1 MYMLHELGILNYS
14 YVGIFRLPVAEGET
28 TYFLTHLVALN
39 SSDAMFFS
47 FDPKSSLLLV
57 FVLHALVFS
66 VLLVVQA
73 RQSEHRPSFWLSA
86 FTFLSGLYIAPF
98 MLGYAG
104 WYSQQPYRDILFY
117 IPFQQLF
124 LLPPVL
130 YLYVKTLL
138 NPAYTLSPK
147 DRLHFLPGLSYGLY
161 SLTVFVTDKL
171 IFDDPSFYADG
182 RDKDFAPWYQLAG
195 FSSLLLYSLLSL
207 RVYFRYKAIS
217 YQTVSFADA
226 IRFDWVKRFLMALLI
241 LLLLRGLFFLVNP
254 EWDQFGR
261 KFWYYL
267 CFSGLFYYISI
278 SGYGNAL
285 QSILSL
291 KAALVLRQDADQ
303 TRHQS
308 PSKSVSI
315 DELDGI
321 DLAHWTSQLEGI
333 MTGEKAYQN
342 PTLTLLDVAQ
352 LMGIST
358 KRVSQIINQGF
369 GMNFND
375 FVNLYRT
382 QAVIDQIN
390 LGYHTV
396 YTLLG
401 IAYECGFNSKSTFNR
416 AFKKQTGQT
425 PRQYLAQNEP

>member
-1 MYMLHELGILNYS
+1 MY
-14 YVGIFRLPVAEGET
+14 
-28 TYFLTHLVALN
+28 
-39 SSDAMFFS
+39 FS

-57 FVLHALVFS
+57 FVFHALVFS
-66 VLLVVQA
+66 PLLLAQA
-73 RQSEHRPSFWLSA
+73 IQADHRPSFWLST
-86 FTFLSGLYIAPF
+86 FTLLAGLYIAPF

-104 WYSQQPYRDILFY
+104 WYSQQPYRDLLFY

-124 LLPPVL
+124 ILPPVL
-130 YLYVKTLL
+130 YFYVKTLL
-138 NPAYTLSPK
+138 NPAYTLAQQ
-147 DRLHFLPGLSYGLY
+147 DRLHFLPGLGYLVY
-161 SLTVFVTDKL
+161 SLIVFTTDKL
-171 IFDDPSFYADG
+171 ILHTDHFYADG
-182 RDKDFAPWYQLAG
+182 QDKDFSPWYQAAG
-195 FSSLLLYSLLSL
+195 FISLLIYSLLSL
-207 RVYFRYKAIS
+207 RAYFHYKTIS
-217 YQTVSFADA
+217 YQTVSFAEA
-226 IRFDWVKRFLMALLI
+226 ILFIWVKRFLIALVL

-267 CFSGLFYYISI
+267 CFSILFYYISI

-291 KAALVLRQDADQ
+291 KAALVRGQDADQ
-303 TRHQS
+303 TYHP
-308 PSKSVSI
+308 PSDGSRSVSI
-315 DELDGI
+315 DELDEVEL
-321 DLAHWTSQLEGI
+321 DRWKRELEQI
-333 MTGEKAYQN
+333 MTLKNAYQN

-352 LMGIST
+352 LMTIST

-382 QAVIDQIN
+382 QAVIAQIQSGN
-390 LGYHTV
+390 HTV

-416 AFKKQTGQT
+416 AFKKHTGLA
-425 PRQYLAQNEP
+425 PREYLAQNRPE

>member
-1 MYMLHELGILNYS
+1 MY
-14 YVGIFRLPVAEGET
+14 
-28 TYFLTHLVALN
+28 
-39 SSDAMFFS
+39 FS

-66 VLLVVQA
+66 LLLLVQA
-73 RQSEHRPSFWLSA
+73 IQTEHRPSFWLSA
-86 FTFLSGLYIAPF
+86 FTLLSGLYIAPF

-104 WYSQQPYRDILFY
+104 WYSQQPYRDLLFY

-130 YLYVKTLL
+130 YVYVKTLL
-138 NPAYTLSPK
+138 NPVYTLTQK
-147 DRLHFLPGLSYGLY
+147 DRLHFLPGLGYLLY
-161 SLTVFVTDKL
+161 ALTVFITDKL
-171 IFDDPSFYADG
+171 VLHTDYFYADSQ
-182 RDKDFAPWYQLAG
+182 DKDFSPWYQVAG
-195 FSSLLLYSLLSL
+195 FMSLLIYSLLSL
-207 RVYFRYKAIS
+207 RVYVRYKEIS
-217 YQTVSFADA
+217 YQIVSFAEA
-226 IRFDWVKRFLMALLI
+226 ILFAWVKRFLIALLL

-267 CFSGLFYYISI
+267 SFSSLFYYISI

-285 QSILSL
+285 QSILCL
-291 KAALVLRQDADQ
+291 KATLVLGQGADQ
-303 TRHQS
+303 TPHQ
-308 PSKSVSI
+308 PSDVLRSISI
-315 DELDGI
+315 DELDGVEL
-321 DLAHWTSQLEGI
+321 DRWKSELAQI
-333 MTGEKAYQN
+333 MTREKAYQN

-352 LMGIST
+352 LMTIST

-382 QAVIDQIN
+382 QAVIDQIQSGN
-390 LGYHTV
+390 HTV

-416 AFKKQTGQT
+416 AFKKHTGLT
-425 PRQYLAQNEP
+425 PREYLAQNQSK

>member
-1 MYMLHELGILNYS
+1 M
-14 YVGIFRLPVAEGET
+14 GIFRLPVAEGET
-28 TYFLTHLVALN
+28 TYFLIHLVALN
-39 SSDAMFFS
+39 SSDAIYFS

-117 IPFQQLF
+117 IPFQQLL

-171 IFDDPSFYADG
+171 ICDDPYFYADG

-241 LLLLRGLFFLVNP
+241 LLLLRGVFFLVNP

-291 KAALVLRQDADQ
+291 KAALVLGQHAESI
-303 TRHQS
+303 RHQ
-308 PSKSVSI
+308 PDNPVKSVAS
-315 DELDGI
+315 DELDEI
-321 DLAHWTSQLEGI
+321 DLNCWKRALEQV
-333 MTGEKAYQN
+333 MTREKAYQN
-342 PTLTLLDVAQ
+342 PTLTLLDMAQ

-375 FVNLYRT
+375 FVNEYRT
-382 QAVIDQIN
+382 QAVINQMQQGN
-390 LGYHTV
+390 HTV

-416 AFKKQTGQT
+416 AFKKHTGRS
-425 PRQYLAQNEP
+425 PRQYVAQNEP